1 MSELKMFVMD
11 LGHFGVI
18 MVVEK
23 DEVAARKLMEQY
35 YNYDPA
41 EEVEILEI
49 TQGLVV
55 SNYGDS

>member
-1 MSELKMFVMD
+1 MNELKMFVMD

-23 DEVAARKLMEQY
+23 DEVAARKLMGQY

-41 EEVEILEI
+41 EGVEMLEI

>member
-1 MSELKMFVMD
+1 MKELKMFVMD

-23 DEVAARKLMEQY
+23 DGVAARKLMEQY

-41 EEVEILEI
+41 EEVEMLEI

>member
-1 MSELKMFVMD
+1 MNELKMFVMD

-23 DEVAARKLMEQY
+23 DEFAARKLMEQY
-35 YNYDPA
+35 YNYDPT
-41 EEVEILEI
+41 EEVEMLGIA
-49 TQGLVV
+49 QGLVV